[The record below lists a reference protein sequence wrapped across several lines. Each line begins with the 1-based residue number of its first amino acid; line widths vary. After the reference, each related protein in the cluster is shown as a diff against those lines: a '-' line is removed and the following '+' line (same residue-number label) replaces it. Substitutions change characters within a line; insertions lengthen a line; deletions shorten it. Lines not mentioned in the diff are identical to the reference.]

1 MAAKHL
7 LKETADCK
15 ALHSQIDDR
24 TMEPWNEKSQIAE
37 EYGLLPADAGSN
49 YRLDPG
55 LDFRFWKKI
64 TPELPS

>member
-37 EYGLLPADAGSN
+37 EYGLLPADARQQISTG
-49 YRLDPG
+49 PWTG
-55 LDFRFWKKI
+55 L
-64 TPELPS
+64 